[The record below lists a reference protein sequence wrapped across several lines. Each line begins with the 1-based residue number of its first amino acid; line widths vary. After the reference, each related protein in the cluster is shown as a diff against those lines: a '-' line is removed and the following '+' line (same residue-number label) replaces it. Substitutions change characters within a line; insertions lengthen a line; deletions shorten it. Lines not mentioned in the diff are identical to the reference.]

1 MNENNLNELELNKLE
16 INKTNLNEL
25 SLDELKEYIKNTD
38 PQDMDFDEMLNVKL
52 LVEGAVS
59 IEEFPPGLI
68 AALRADNK
76 MISDNGKSYQI
87 ASKTSRGNKIL
98 YNALPG
104 SNHDKVD
111 DLFEGKEKALQADV
125 SIAFSDNITVIEN
138 SLDAIKSQVQAI
150 SKGIKAEESRYKAKF
165 IDPLNVKINELSED
179 VANNEILQ
187 VQVDKLEKENEKLS
201 AEVSELRDKRNNN
214 EALIEKQKETINNLT
229 AESRELIKAS
239 QEFDAKL
246 KQATKDLEAELSQK
260 LEDIENTKKTL
271 ESTELKLTQAIENE
285 KSLKDDIKNMK
296 ALHTTEINKL
306 NSSSMESERNL
317 NSTILNLN
325 IEINTLKSQNTS
337 YETNNQALSNENKDL
352 KENAKQD
359 TARIKGLEKDV
370 ESLRVDNEALKV
382 QLRGKDALITSNNNV
397 MSNDAQT
404 IKDLNNNIFNLKN
417 SLDEEIRLRQEKEHE
432 ITQLKLIID
441 NLQSKTN
448 LTKDTVEDTAKTK
461 GKAK

>member
-1 MNENNLNELELNKLE
+1 MNENNVNELEINELE

-25 SLDELKEYIKNTD
+25 SLEELKEYIKNTD

-52 LVEGAVS
+52 LAEGGVS
-59 IEEFPPGLI
+59 IEEFPAGLI

-76 MISDNGKSYQI
+76 MLSDNGKSYQI

-111 DLFEGKEKALQADV
+111 DLLDGKEKALQANV

-201 AEVSELRDKRNNN
+201 VEVSELRDKRNNN

-239 QEFDAKL
+239 QEFDDKL
-246 KQATKDLEAELSQK
+246 KKATKNLETELSQK
-260 LEDIENTKKTL
+260 LKDIENINKTL
-271 ESTELKLTQAIENE
+271 ESTELKLSQSTENE
-285 KSLKDDIKNMK
+285 ASLKDEIKNLK
-296 ALHTTEINKL
+296 QQHTAEVNDINKR
-306 NSSSMESERNL
+306 SIEVERNL
-317 NSTILNLN
+317 NKAIVDLNVEL
-325 IEINTLKSQNTS
+325 NTLKSENLN
-337 YETNNQALSNENKDL
+337 YKTNNEKLYNEAKSLRESAQVDL
-352 KENAKQD
+352 TTIKE
-359 TARIKGLEKDV
+359 LEKQV
-370 ESLRVDNEALKV
+370 KSLRVDNEALNVKV
-382 QLRGKDALITSNNNV
+382 DGKDALLESNNTI
-397 MSNDAQT
+397 MLNDAQT
-404 IKDLNNNIFNLKN
+404 IKDLNSKLSTLKT
-417 SLDEEIRLRQEKEHE
+417 SLENEIRLRQEKEHE
-432 ITQLKLIID
+432 ITQL
-441 NLQSKTN
+441 NLVIENLRNTTVLSK
-448 LTKDTVEDTAKTK
+448 DVFEDTAKNI
-461 GKAK
+461 